1 MLKLVAGREWGAV
14 RCDLPWCDSHQDAY
28 IKDDEGF
35 VFCSEECKEQFR
47 EAMNDKAKKPYRSRD
62 EYELNS

>member
-1 MLKLVAGREWGAV
+1 M

-47 EAMNDKAKKPYRSRD
+47 EAMNDKAMNDKPRSRD